1 MAKMMVKIGLSMY
14 IFFVLSRYFLIE
26 ILSSM
31 LARIKGEPI
40 HKRRHS
46 IWNVD

>member
-14 IFFVLSRYFLIE
+14 IFFVLSKYFLIE
-26 ILSSM
+26 VLSSV
-31 LARIKGEPI
+31 LVKLKGESI